1 MRYSRRLERVESRLP
16 APRESHVSWLM
27 SLPEDDRLMLLQ
39 AMFLVVR
46 LEEAGLGMSSEE
58 FAREC
63 QSHESRVMAICR
75 LCNVDVG
82 RVTPLLW
89 EWGHRRG

>member
-16 APRESHVSWLM
+16 APRESDVSWLM

-46 LEEAGLGMSSEE
+46 LEEAGVGPSTEE
-58 FAREC
+58 FQREL
-63 QSHESRVMAICR
+63 QPHESRIMAICR
-75 LCNVDVG
+75 LAQVDAR
-82 RVTPLLW
+82 RVTPLFW
-89 EWGHRRG
+89 EWGRLG

>member
-39 AMFLVVR
+39 MFLVVR

-63 QSHESRVMAICR
+63 QPHESRVMAICR
-75 LCNVDVG
+75 LCNVDVR

-89 EWGHRRG
+89 EWGHRR